1 MDAVSLEQ
9 LQGKQGNFSV
19 CCSLI
24 FMLSGTLME
33 VFFLLAHPSYL
44 FDYTGYI
51 VELSVLCCVI
61 VILFG

>member
-9 LQGKQGNFSV
+9 LQGKQGNFTV

-24 FMLSGTLME
+24 FMLSGTLKE

-44 FDYTGYI
+44 FGYI